1 MVVTLGFSEYL
12 ELDFEN
18 FKQKWDH
25 NTWEAEFKVTQGY
38 TVRPDIKKKLFLRKM
53 AVTITYIKLLL
64 KFVII
69 KNILKLGGGAT
80 CL

>member
-1 MVVTLGFSEYL
+1 MVAQAL
-12 ELDFEN
+12 
-18 FKQKWDH
+18 

-38 TVRPDIKKKLFLRKM
+38 TMRPGIKIKLFLRKM
-53 AVTITYIKLLL
+53 AVNITYIKLLL